1 MDDVLQQY
9 LFIVTKTWENKRITG
24 ALFCYEYLS
33 AICIFGNILFSS
45 ALMYDFFHDEI
56 NIIRVKVYKY

>member
-9 LFIVTKTWENKRITG
+9 LFIVTKTWENKKITG

-33 AICIFGNILFSS
+33 VIFIFGN
-45 ALMYDFFHDEI
+45 
-56 NIIRVKVYKY
+56 KYLVLLSTYL